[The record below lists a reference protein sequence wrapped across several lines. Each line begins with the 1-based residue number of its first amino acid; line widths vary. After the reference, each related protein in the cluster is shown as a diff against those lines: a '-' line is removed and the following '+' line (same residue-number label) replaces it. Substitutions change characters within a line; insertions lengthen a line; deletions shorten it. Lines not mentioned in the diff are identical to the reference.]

1 MDRWVSVL
9 NWITKADFMFKCRAL
24 DCDSWLTY
32 FWKAGFYDFPAFG
45 VGNKTTLETSPGLF
59 SFERKVNQYK
69 FCFIMFPE
77 KPFEKNHLWA
87 SLKRYQHFN
96 MRYLELKSLD
106 AHMLKERE
114 ETKRKSTTSRNIK
127 SSIQPWHLSNSN
139 SNQNWPLSIIFIIIQ
154 CKYS

>member
-1 MDRWVSVL
+1 MLPKVPRS
-9 NWITKADFMFKCRAL
+9 
-24 DCDSWLTY
+24 SWLQHSQY
-32 FWKAGFYDFPAFG
+32 FLRIISKTRRFVVWGTVEYQIPDIDQLDKKVSWMKRPKTHSIFYAKMSCGSKVITDLTHFRKAGFYDFPAFG

-77 KPFEKNHLWA
+77 KPFEKDDLWA

-106 AHMLKERE
+106 
-114 ETKRKSTTSRNIK
+114 
-127 SSIQPWHLSNSN
+127 
-139 SNQNWPLSIIFIIIQ
+139 
-154 CKYS
+154 